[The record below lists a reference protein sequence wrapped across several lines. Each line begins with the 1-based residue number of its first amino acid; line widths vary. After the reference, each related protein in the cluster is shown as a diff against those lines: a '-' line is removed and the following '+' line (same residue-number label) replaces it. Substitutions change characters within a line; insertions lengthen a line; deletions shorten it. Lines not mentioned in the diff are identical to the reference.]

1 MNPKTLA
8 GTGAA
13 VATAAVLGSVAS
25 TGANSPWYLAL
36 DKQVIQPPKRVFPIV
51 WTLLYADIAISSA
64 VTIDRLQVIDPSETA
79 AFKRALGVNLVL
91 NTSWSWIFF
100 KAGRLVPAIVVAGG
114 LAVSSIDLAR
124 RAGRAS
130 RATGIALSPYA
141 AWCSFATVLTSAIWR
156 RNRTSAG

>member
-1 MNPKTLA
+1 MLPVEPETCF
-8 GTGAA
+8 A
-13 VATAAVLGSVAS
+13 VASV
-25 TGANSPWYLAL
+25 T
-36 DKQVIQPPKRVFPIV
+36 KQFTVG
-51 WTLLYADIAISSA
+51 
-64 VTIDRLQVIDPSETA
+64 
-79 AFKRALGVNLVL
+79 ALGVNLVL

-141 AWCSFATVLTSAIWR
+141 AWCNFATVLTSAIWR

>member
-36 DKQVIQPPKRVFPIV
+36 DKPVIQPPKTVFPIV

-100 KAGRLVPAIVVAGG
+100 KAGRLVPAIVVAGA